1 MVLIYSPSFS
11 NISSEHLVEFIFSNG
26 QQAASIQQEFEE
38 RQRMYDPPSRT
49 GVLLFIQRGAR
60 NTFHTSI
67 SDYTSILHT
76 SILYTSILYISSIS
90 EYTSL
95 SMVANQ
101 AARRFLHATGMTL
114 GMYELLTPTPCFPE
128 SPTPSEML
136 GEP

>member
-1 MVLIYSPSFS
+1 
-11 NISSEHLVEFIFSNG
+11 
-26 QQAASIQQEFEE
+26 
-38 RQRMYDPPSRT
+38 MYDPPSRT

-76 SILYTSILYISSIS
+76 SILYTSILYTSILYTSILYISSIS

-95 SMVANQ
+95 SMEANQ